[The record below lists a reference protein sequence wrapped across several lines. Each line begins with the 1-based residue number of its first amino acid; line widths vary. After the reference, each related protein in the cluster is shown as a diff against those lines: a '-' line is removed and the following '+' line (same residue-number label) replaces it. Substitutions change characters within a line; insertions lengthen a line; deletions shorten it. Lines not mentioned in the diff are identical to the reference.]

1 MNANDLVVMLLPVTE
16 PIVKGGT
23 AWTVGDFT
31 EGSHKISNEVRES
44 VRSGLKDFD
53 YGVTEEE
60 VGFTMSY
67 VTSDKGQK
75 AFKNA
80 IQNKTQ
86 LRVWIVEKALMADG
100 ENHNA
105 TFFYAVVEE
114 LEDGWDN
121 EEGTREVTLKI
132 KLNSAEGPF
141 PKLPSEILNPSE
153 AVRVAYEK
161 PHEYTGPLE
170 SKTNAVP
177 AG

>member
-16 PIVKGGT
+16 PVGSK

-86 LRVWIVEKALMADG
+86 LRCWIVEKALMADG
-100 ENHNA
+100 ENHNS
-105 TFFYAVVEE
+105 TFFYGVVEE
-114 LEDGWDN
+114 LEDGWDD

-141 PKLPSEILNPSE
+141 PKLPPEILNPSE
-153 AVRVAYEK
+153 AVRVAFEK
-161 PHEYTGPLE
+161 PGEYTGTLE
-170 SKTNAVP
+170 AKTNTVP